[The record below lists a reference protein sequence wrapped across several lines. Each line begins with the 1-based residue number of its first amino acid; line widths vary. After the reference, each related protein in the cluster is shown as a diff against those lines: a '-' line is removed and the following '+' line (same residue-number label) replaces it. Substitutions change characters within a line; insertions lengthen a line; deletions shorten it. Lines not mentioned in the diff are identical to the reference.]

1 MSSSAPS
8 RDSAAPGV
16 LAGLADCTEEV
27 LRAVIAQLP
36 MAVAL
41 FDREYRCRLA
51 TPVWSRE
58 FALPTDSLAGDRSDG
73 RAAAR
78 DTLRDRLADCF
89 AEDAACSFDLCW
101 PTGGEGCRP
110 LRLELHPFRVG
121 GETAG
126 VLAMATTS
134 TAVQVAACHYPAHQ
148 QSSQL
153 ALAGQIARVGYW
165 SHDFVTGKVFWSPE
179 LWRILGRD
187 PGTFPLTLESRFEI
201 FHPEDREEHR
211 RAWEAAIA
219 EGTDFERRCRI
230 LLPDGTPRHALSK
243 GICQRD
249 SEGRVVGYFGILQDI
264 TGQIEIERRLEN
276 EIREN
281 VFYRRIIETL
291 PDQVWV
297 KDPAGRYL
305 LVNPATV
312 RALGRARAEEV
323 LGRTDVDFLPKSLAR
338 RFARDERVVLRTG
351 RNRIAER
358 PLVRDG
364 RREGWLTVLLVPL
377 QNELGEI
384 VGVVGHARDITEAR
398 AADRTL
404 ARERRRL
411 ERLTMHLTTA
421 KKEAEDARDLLRAAT
436 AVLFDGFALF
446 DPDDRLVLCNEA
458 FSSLYETSPARLVG
472 LTFEE
477 LQRLPAFRRKLGLDE
492 ESFAVWLEQRVAHFR
507 RGEPHAREVKVGDR
521 WFLLHERRLADGSLV
536 LCRADIT
543 PLKTTEMELREIAG
557 AFARAKVEAEQAHDL
572 LREATAVL
580 SEGFALFDPDDR
592 LILCNGS
599 FAELYGTAP
608 ETLEGRSFSW
618 FATTYLARHHPE
630 LEPDQRAALLASIL
644 RSHEIA
650 DGSPREIRAGERWY
664 VMRCSRMLNGCRV
677 LLRSDVTHLKRV
689 EEELR
694 RLATIDELT
703 ELYNRRF
710 FFAQGRRLLERCRQN
725 AQPAGLLLFDLD
737 HFKSI
742 NDTFGHEAGDAVL
755 RAVAL
760 CCRRT
765 LRPGDLVA
773 RLGGEEFAVLLPETD
788 RAQAKRVA
796 ERLRRALSALEI
808 PCDRTV
814 IRITV
819 SIGLATPEDT
829 PGGLDAL
836 LAAADRAL
844 YRAKR
849 AGRDRVMAFAPL
861 ASEPFPES
869 S

>member
-1 MSSSAPS
+1 MVSEA
-8 RDSAAPGV
+8 
-16 LAGLADCTEEV
+16 LAGLAGCPEEA
-27 LRAVIAQLP
+27 LRAIFAQLP
-36 MAVAL
+36 VAIAL
-41 FDREYRCRLA
+41 FDRELRCRLA
-51 TPVWSRE
+51 TPVWSDE
-58 FALPTDSLAGDRSDG
+58 LGLPGASLAGGDIAT
-73 RAAAR
+73 AAGAR
-78 DTLRDRLADCF
+78 DILGAFLRNCLR
-89 AEDAACSFDLCW
+89 EEAACGLALCW
-101 PTGGEGCRP
+101 PTGDGDGRS
-110 LRLELHPFRVG
+110 LHLDARPFREG
-121 GETAG
+121 GEVTG
-126 VLAMATTS
+126 VLVLAT
-134 TAVQVAACHYPAHQ
+134 VATETGPGPYPARQ
-148 QSSQL
+148 QASQL

-165 SHDFVTGKVFWSPE
+165 SHDFVTGEVFWSPE
-179 LWRILGRD
+179 LWRITGRR
-187 PGTFPLTLESRFEI
+187 PEHFPLSLEGRFEI
-201 FHPEDREEHR
+201 FHPEDREAHR
-211 RAWEAAIA
+211 RAWEEAIA
-219 EGTDFERRCRI
+219 AGSDFERRSRI
-230 LLPDGTPRHALSK
+230 LLPDGAVRHVVSK
-243 GICQRD
+243 GLCQRTPD
-249 SEGRVVGYFGILQDI
+249 GRITGYFGILQDI
-264 TGQIEIERRLEN
+264 TAQVEAERRLES

-281 VFYRRIIETL
+281 AFYRRLIETL
-291 PDQVWV
+291 PDRVWV

-312 RALGRARAEEV
+312 RELGCRRPEEV
-323 LGRTDVDFLPKSLAR
+323 LGRTDADFLPKALAD

-351 RNRIAER
+351 RSRIAER
-358 PLVRDG
+358 PLLRGGKRV
-364 RREGWLTVLLVPL
+364 GWLTVLLVPL
-377 QNELGEI
+377 ENERREI
-384 VGVVGHARDITEAR
+384 VGVVGHARDVTEAR
-398 AADRTL
+398 AADRAL

-411 ERLTMHLTTA
+411 ERLTLHLTAA

-446 DPDDRLVLCNEA
+446 DPEDRLVLCNEA
-458 FSSLYETSPARLVG
+458 FSSLYDTSPDRLAG
-472 LTFEE
+472 LTFEQ
-477 LQRLPAFRRKLGLDE
+477 LQSLPAFRDKLGLDE
-492 ESFAVWLEQRVAHFR
+492 ESFAVWLEQRLAHFR
-507 RGEPHAREVKVGDR
+507 RRDPQPREVKVGDR
-521 WFLLHERRLADGSLV
+521 WFLVQERRLGDGSLV

-580 SEGFALFDPDDR
+580 SEGFALFDPEDR

-599 FAELYGTAP
+599 FAELYGVAP
-608 ETLEGRSFSW
+608 EALEGRAFSW
-618 FATTYLARHHPE
+618 FARTYLARHHPE
-630 LEPDQRAALLASIL
+630 LEPDRRAALLASIL

-725 AQPAGLLLFDLD
+725 AQPAALLLFDLD
-737 HFKSI
+737 HFKTI
-742 NDTFGHEAGDAVL
+742 NDSFGHEAGDAVL

-765 LRPGDLVA
+765 LRPGDLLA

-788 RAQAKRVA
+788 RRQAKRVA
-796 ERLRRALSALEI
+796 ERLRRALSALEV

-814 IRITV
+814 IRLTV

-849 AGRDRVMAFAPL
+849 AGRDRVVAFAPRTPER
-861 ASEPFPES
+861 SPES
-869 S
+869 P

>member
-1 MSSSAPS
+1 MPSSAAS
-8 RDSAAPGV
+8 FRHIAASQAVSG
-16 LAGLADCTEEV
+16 LAGCPEEM
-27 LRAVIAQLP
+27 LRSVMVQLP
-36 MAVAL
+36 VAIAL
-41 FDREYRCRLA
+41 FDRRLRCRLA
-51 TPVWSRE
+51 NPRWATE
-58 FALPTDSLAGDRSDG
+58 LGLPTDPTRDDG
-73 RAAAR
+73 RGRRAAAIR
-78 DTLRDRLADCF
+78 ILRAVLRDCLAEEASCGL
-89 AEDAACSFDLCW
+89 ALCW
-101 PTGGEGCRP
+101 PTAANACRS
-110 LRLELHPFRVG
+110 LHLEIHPFLERKAVTG
-121 GETAG
+121 IL
-126 VLAMATTS
+126 VLATPAAETTP
-134 TAVQVAACHYPAHQ
+134 CRYPAHR

-165 SHDFVTGKVFWSPE
+165 SHDFRTGEIFWSPE
-179 LWRILGRD
+179 IWRITGRD
-187 PGTFPLTLESRFEI
+187 PEQFPLSLESRYEI
-201 FHPEDREEHR
+201 FHPEDREAHR
-211 RAWEAAIA
+211 RAWEEAIRTGA
-219 EGTDFERRCRI
+219 DFSRRCRI
-230 LLPDGTPRHALSK
+230 LLADGSVRYALSR

-249 SEGRVVGYFGILQDI
+249 PDGRIIGYFGILQDI
-264 TGQIEIERRLEN
+264 TPQIEIERRLES
-276 EIREN
+276 ESREN
-281 VFYRRIIETL
+281 AFYRRIIETL
-291 PDQVWV
+291 PDRVWV

-312 RALGRARAEEV
+312 RSLGRSRAEEV
-323 LGRTDVDFLPKSLAR
+323 LGRTDADFLPKTLAR

-351 RNRIAER
+351 SNRIAER
-358 PLVRDG
+358 PLIRDG
-364 RREGWLTVLLVPL
+364 RRVGWLTVLLVPL
-377 QNELGEI
+377 RNPQGET

-398 AADRTL
+398 AADRAL

-411 ERLTMHLTTA
+411 ERLALHLSAA

-436 AVLFDGFALF
+436 AMLFDGFALF
-446 DPDDRLVLCNEA
+446 DREDRLILCNEA
-458 FSSLYETSPARLVG
+458 FSSLYDASPAALKG

-492 ESFAVWLEQRVAHFR
+492 ESFAVWLEQRLAHYR
-507 RGEPHAREVKVGDR
+507 RGEAGAREVKVGGR
-521 WFLLHERRLADGSLV
+521 WFLLHERRLGDGTLV

-580 SEGFALFDPDDR
+580 SEGFALFDPEDR

-599 FAELYGTAP
+599 FAELYGMPP
-608 ETLEGRSFSW
+608 EALEGRNFAW
-618 FATTYLARHHPE
+618 FARTYLARHHPD

-644 RSHEIA
+644 RSHEVA
-650 DGSPREIRAGERWY
+650 DGSPREIRAAERWY

-725 AQPAGLLLFDLD
+725 AQPVGLLLFDLD

-742 NDTFGHEAGDAVL
+742 NDSFGHEAGDAVL

-773 RLGGEEFAVLLPETD
+773 RLGGEEFAVLLPESD
-788 RAQAKRVA
+788 RSQATRVA
-796 ERLRRALSALEI
+796 ERLRRALAALEV
-808 PCDRTV
+808 PCDHAR

-829 PGGLDAL
+829 PGGLDSL

-844 YRAKR
+844 YAAKR
-849 AGRDRVMAFAPL
+849 AGRDRVVAFAPRTTER
-861 ASEPFPES
+861 SPES

>member
-1 MSSSAPS
+1 MPTPPASPG
-8 RDSAAPGV
+8 RDVARAS
-16 LAGLADCTEEV
+16 AGLADCTEET
-27 LRAVIAQLP
+27 LRAIVTRLP
-36 MAVAL
+36 LAVAL
-41 FDREYRCRLA
+41 FDRELRCRLA
-51 TPVWSRE
+51 NPAWLRD
-58 FALPTDSLAGDRSDG
+58 FALPEESPGGETREPATPHHR
-73 RAAAR
+73 
-78 DTLRDRLADCF
+78 LRDFLRGCLAEEAPCGL
-89 AEDAACSFDLCW
+89 ALCW
-101 PTGGEGCRP
+101 PTTGGVCRTLHFEATP
-110 LRLELHPFRVG
+110 FHEDGRL
-121 GETAG
+121 TG
-126 VLAMATTS
+126 VLVSATP
-134 TAVQVAACHYPAHQ
+134 AGEPAPCRYPSHQ
-148 QSSQL
+148 QTSQL

-165 SHDFVTGKVFWSPE
+165 SHDFVTGEIFWSPE
-179 LWRILGRD
+179 IWHITGRQ
-187 PGTFPLTLESRFEI
+187 PGGFPLTLETRFEI
-201 FHPEDREEHR
+201 FHPEDREAHR
-211 RAWEAAIA
+211 RAWEEAIA
-219 EGTDFERRCRI
+219 AGADFSRRCRI
-230 LLPDGTPRHALSK
+230 LLPDGSVRHALSK
-243 GICQRD
+243 GICQRSAD
-249 SEGRVVGYFGILQDI
+249 GRIVGYFGILQDI
-264 TGQIEIERRLEN
+264 TAQIEIERRLEN

-281 VFYRRIIETL
+281 AFYRRIIETL

-312 RALGRARAEEV
+312 EALGRTAAEEV
-323 LGRTDVDFLPKSLAR
+323 VGRTDADFLPAHLAR

-351 RNRIAER
+351 SSRIAER

-364 RREGWLTVLLVPL
+364 RRAGWLTVLLVPL
-377 QNELGEI
+377 KNERGET
-384 VGVVGHARDITEAR
+384 VGVVGHARDVTEAR
-398 AADRTL
+398 TADRAL

-411 ERLTMHLTTA
+411 ERLALHLAAA
-421 KKEAEDARDLLRAAT
+421 KKEAEEARDLLRAAT

-446 DPDDRLVLCNEA
+446 DTGDRLVLCNEA
-458 FSSLYETSPARLVG
+458 FSSLYDTTPDRLVG
-472 LTFEE
+472 LSFEE

-492 ESFAVWLEQRVAHFR
+492 ESFAVWLEQRLAHFR
-507 RGEPHAREVKVGDR
+507 RGDPHPREVKVGDR
-521 WFLLHERRLADGSLV
+521 WFLLHERRLGDGSLV

-543 PLKTTEMELREIAG
+543 ALKTTETELREIAG

-580 SEGFALFDPDDR
+580 SEGFALFDPEDR

-608 ETLEGRSFSW
+608 ETLEGRPFSW
-618 FATTYLARHHPE
+618 FARTYLARHHPE
-630 LEPDQRAALLASIL
+630 LEPDRRATLLASIL

-650 DGSPREIRAGERWY
+650 DGSPREIRAGDRWY

-694 RLATIDELT
+694 RLATVDELT

-737 HFKSI
+737 HFKAI
-742 NDTFGHEAGDAVL
+742 NDSFGHEAGDAVL

-765 LRPGDLVA
+765 LRPGDLLA

-788 RAQAKRVA
+788 RRQAKRVA
-796 ERLRRALSALEI
+796 ERLRRAMARLEV

-814 IRITV
+814 IRVTV

-849 AGRDRVMAFAPL
+849 AGRDRVVAFTPKTPQR
-861 ASEPFPES
+861 SPES

>member
-1 MSSSAPS
+1 MSSVTPPSDSAPG
-8 RDSAAPGV
+8 A
-16 LAGLADCTEEV
+16 LAGLAACTEETLKAV
-27 LRAVIAQLP
+27 LAQLP
-36 MAVAL
+36 LAVAL

-51 TPVWSRE
+51 SDAWSRDLG
-58 FALPTDSLAGDRSDG
+58 LPVDTLADRDDARGPARGDFRELLAG
-73 RAAAR
+73 
-78 DTLRDRLADCF
+78 RLA
-89 AEDAACSFDLCW
+89 EGTACSLDLCW
-101 PTGGEGCRP
+101 PDEERGCRP
-110 LRLELHPFRVG
+110 LRLEAHPFREG
-121 GETAG
+121 GEVTG
-126 VLAMATTS
+126 VLVLA
-134 TAVQVAACHYPAHQ
+134 TAVSATPTLPCHYPAHQ

-165 SHDFVTGKVFWSPE
+165 SHDFLTGEVFWSPE

-187 PGTFPLTLESRFEI
+187 PETFRLSLESRFEI

-211 RAWEAAIA
+211 RAWEEAIA
-219 EGTDFERRCRI
+219 RGADFERRCRI
-230 LLPDGTPRHALSK
+230 LLPDGSLRHALSK

-249 SEGRVVGYFGILQDI
+249 ATGRVTGYFGILQDI
-264 TGQIEIERRLEN
+264 TDQIEIERRLES

-281 VFYRRIIETL
+281 AFYRRIIEIL

-305 LVNPATV
+305 LANPAAV
-312 RALGRARAEEV
+312 RALGRTRVEEV
-323 LGRTDVDFLPKSLAR
+323 LGRTDADFLPEPLAR

-377 QNELGEI
+377 ENEQGEI
-384 VGVVGHARDITEAR
+384 VGVVGHARDITESR
-398 AADRTL
+398 AADRAL

-411 ERLTMHLTTA
+411 ERLTTHLTAA

-436 AVLFDGFALF
+436 AMLFDGFALF
-446 DPDDRLVLCNEA
+446 DHEDRLVLCNEA
-458 FSSLYETSPARLVG
+458 FSSLYETSPDGLVG
-472 LTFEE
+472 LTFEQ

-492 ESFAVWLEQRVAHFR
+492 ESFAVWLEQRLAHFR
-507 RGEPHAREVKVGDR
+507 RGEPRAREVKVGDR

-599 FAELYGTAP
+599 FAELYGTTP
-608 ETLEGRSFSW
+608 ERLEGRGFSW
-618 FATTYLARHHPE
+618 FAGSYLARHHPDVAPE
-630 LEPDQRAALLASIL
+630 QRAMLLASIL

-650 DGSPREIRAGERWY
+650 DGSPREIRAGDRWY
-664 VMRCSRMLNGCRV
+664 VMRCSRMPNGCRV

-725 AQPAGLLLFDLD
+725 AQPVGLLLFDLD

-742 NDTFGHEAGDAVL
+742 NDSFGHEAGDAVL

-788 RAQAKRVA
+788 RDQAAGVA
-796 ERLRRALSALEI
+796 ERLRQALAMLEI
-808 PCDRTV
+808 PCDREV

-849 AGRDRVMAFAPL
+849 AGRDRVV
-861 ASEPFPES
+861 ASTPRTAEPSPES

>member
-1 MSSSAPS
+1 MPSAVPFRHS
-8 RDSAAPGV
+8 PASQAV
-16 LAGLADCTEEV
+16 AGLTACPEAV
-27 LRAVIAQLP
+27 LRGIIAQLP
-36 MAVAL
+36 VAIAL
-41 FDREYRCRLA
+41 FDRRLRCRLA
-51 TPVWSRE
+51 NPRWATE
-58 FALPTDSLAGDRSDG
+58 LDLPTDPAGGDG
-73 RAAAR
+73 RDRRAVALRTFHAV
-78 DTLRDRLADCF
+78 LRDCLTEEAPCGLA
-89 AEDAACSFDLCW
+89 LCW
-101 PTGGEGCRP
+101 PITADLCRS
-110 LRLELHPFRVG
+110 LHLELHPFLEE
-121 GETAG
+121 ETVSG
-126 VLAMATTS
+126 ILVLATPAAETTS
-134 TAVQVAACHYPAHQ
+134 CRYPLDR

-165 SHDFVTGKVFWSPE
+165 SHDFRTGEVFWSPE
-179 LWRILGRD
+179 IWRITGRD
-187 PGTFPLTLESRFEI
+187 PEQFPLSLESRYEI
-201 FHPEDREEHR
+201 FHPEDREAHR
-211 RAWEAAIA
+211 RAWEEAIRTGA
-219 EGTDFERRCRI
+219 DFSRRCRI
-230 LLPDGTPRHALSK
+230 LLADGSIRHALSR

-249 SEGRVVGYFGILQDI
+249 PDGRIVGYFGILQDI
-264 TGQIEIERRLEN
+264 TAQIETERRLET

-281 VFYRRIIETL
+281 AFYRRLIETL

-312 RALGRARAEEV
+312 RELGCRRPEEI
-323 LGRTDVDFLPKSLAR
+323 LGRTDADFLPKALAD

-351 RNRIAER
+351 RSRIAER
-358 PLVRDG
+358 PLL
-364 RREGWLTVLLVPL
+364 REGKRVGWLTVLLVPL
-377 QNELGEI
+377 ENERREV
-384 VGVVGHARDITEAR
+384 VGIVGHARDVTEAR
-398 AADRTL
+398 AADRAL

-411 ERLTMHLTTA
+411 ERLTLHLSAA

-446 DPDDRLVLCNEA
+446 DPEDRLILCNEA
-458 FSSLYETSPARLVG
+458 FSSLYDASPDRLAG
-472 LTFEE
+472 LTFEQ
-477 LQRLPAFRRKLGLDE
+477 LQSLPAFRAKLGLDE
-492 ESFAVWLEQRVAHFR
+492 EAFAVWLQQRLAHFR
-507 RGEPHAREVKVGDR
+507 RRNPQPREVKVGDR
-521 WFLLHERRLADGSLV
+521 WFLVQERRLGDGSLV

-580 SEGFALFDPDDR
+580 SEGFALFDPEDR

-599 FAELYGTAP
+599 FAEFYGMPPKA
-608 ETLEGRSFSW
+608 LEGRHFSW
-618 FATTYLARHHPE
+618 FARTYLARHYPE
-630 LEPDQRAALLASIL
+630 LEPDQRAALLATIL
-644 RSHEIA
+644 RSHESA
-650 DGSPREIRAGERWY
+650 DGSPREIRAAERWY

-725 AQPAGLLLFDLD
+725 AQPVGLLLFDLD

-742 NDTFGHEAGDAVL
+742 NDSFGHEAGDAVL

-773 RLGGEEFAVLLPETD
+773 RLGGEEFAVLLPESD
-788 RAQAKRVA
+788 RSQATRVA
-796 ERLRRALSALEI
+796 ERLRRALAALEV
-808 PCDRTV
+808 PCDRTR

-829 PGGLDAL
+829 PGGLDSL

-844 YRAKR
+844 YAAKR
-849 AGRDRVMAFAPL
+849 GGRDRVV
-861 ASEPFPES
+861 ASTPRTAECSPES